1 MFWNRRQEGLAYT
14 AIQHFFGTAARL
26 GIFLELQQ
34 ESAAEQMLTSRSQ
47 RQSGET
53 NRGSRLASARQGR
66 TLRNDAKNRLI
77 RLAMRDVELVAVDK
91 LAQPP
96 GCETGGARRAVGLGT
111 GTKTAGARAAD
122 LTAAWS
128 ASWV

>member
-1 MFWNRRQEGLAYT
+1 
-14 AIQHFFGTAARL
+14 
-26 GIFLELQQ
+26 
-34 ESAAEQMLTSRSQ
+34 MLTSRSQ

-96 GCETGGARRAVGLGT
+96 GCETGRARCAVGLGT
-111 GTKTAGARAAD
+111 GTKTAGARAAGPD
-122 LTAAWS
+122 RSL
-128 ASWV
+128 VCVMGLKILLQDRKNLFELFHIC